1 MTHSSDR
8 PLSHAQA
15 AFYAPLPFDV
25 LDSCHQEILS
35 MLDDLH
41 ALIEHV
47 AVQGVDAK
55 ARTQSRSIHLFF
67 TTTGLPHHLDEE
79 QHVFPTL
86 VKSGD
91 ADMVRTIEHLRQD
104 HVEIEAQWLRLV
116 PHLDMIARGY
126 SHPHLGEIRELAL
139 RFAALCRQ
147 HIEEEERLVYPH
159 AKAKLNSQDIDAMR
173 REMAER
179 RDGLLNPNG
188 EQPL

>member
-41 ALIEHV
+41 TLIEHV
-47 AVQGVDAK
+47 NAQGVDAT
-55 ARTQSRSIHLFF
+55 ARTLSRSIHLFF

-79 QHVFPTL
+79 QHVFPSL
-86 VKSGD
+86 VQSGD
-91 ADMVRTIEHLRQD
+91 PEMVRMIEHLRQD

-116 PHLDMIARGY
+116 PYLDMIARGY

-139 RFAALCRQ
+139 RFTALCRQ
-147 HIEEEERLVYPH
+147 HIEEEERLVYPR
-159 AKAKLNSQDIDAMR
+159 AKAQLSSQDINAMR

-179 RDGLLNPNG
+179 RDGLLNPDG
-188 EQPL
+188 EQSP